1 MNASLHFRSYLWQSI
16 ACLLLA
22 LTLLSSCGK
31 TLQFTESDFAAKT
44 SPLEVV
50 RNEIP
55 VLIFGHFHKGTMPP
69 NAVVNMTPLL
79 RYEGG
84 QTNGSTITFQGEKG
98 KLNCRTINR
107 KIEETFSIRDVFE
120 YKPEMQRC
128 ELFLH
133 FDAKVGKKSID
144 IPEIKIAEGTIA
156 TSTLI
161 QKTVCTANTAMA
173 QDKFRKAISDRQLQL
188 VKKLHHEIYTRR
200 SSLRTTPINGF
211 ILTLRHIEEELP
223 IYNFSQYEGLYTA
236 GSVSRFSPADWDTFK
251 KFIEMCNVE
260 NGDEMKQVIE
270 TARTAE
276 ECEEQIAAFGDDY
289 ANLISIVMPYIRQN
303 RQNDSRLL
311 IGKNDAEIMRLSIN
325 HPENLSA
332 DELLYA
338 AAITRNLQVKKNI
351 YAAAVRLF
359 PDDYRPA
366 NNIAAL
372 AIHEAD
378 TAQARTFLEKALEVA
393 PDAPEPNLNA
403 ALLEIACNH
412 YKKAIEHLKKAT
424 TTDEYNEALGNLQ
437 TALGNYK
444 EALTCLA
451 DNKSTTTALA
461 HILTHNYQKAEE
473 VLCELPTIDATGNYL
488 LAICA
493 ARQNKINQATMLL
506 NDAIKID
513 RHLKG
518 HVEKDLEFKEIKH

>member
-1 MNASLHFRSYLWQSI
+1 MNTSPRLRSYLWHTV
-16 ACLLLA
+16 ACLLIA
-22 LTLLSSCGK
+22 PTLLSSCGK
-31 TLQFTESDFAAKT
+31 TLQFAESDFSAKT
-44 SPLEVV
+44 APLEVV

-69 NAVVNMTPLL
+69 NAVVSMTPLL

-98 KLNCRTINR
+98 KLNCRTING
-107 KIEETFSIRDVFE
+107 KIEETFSIRDAFN

-128 ELFLH
+128 ELYLN
-133 FDAKVGKKSID
+133 FDAKIGKKNID

-188 VKKLHHEIYTRR
+188 VRQLHHEIYTRR
-200 SSLRTTPINGF
+200 SPLRTTAINDF
-211 ILTLRHIEEELP
+211 ILALRHIEEELP
-223 IYNFSQYEGLYTA
+223 AYNFRQYEGLYTA
-236 GSVSRFSPADWDTFK
+236 GSVSRFSPADWDTFR
-251 KFIEMCNVE
+251 KFIGMCNVE
-260 NGDEMKQVIE
+260 NGEEMKHVIE

-276 ECEEQIAAFGDDY
+276 ECEEQIAALGDDY
-289 ANLISIVMPYIRQN
+289 TNLVGIVLPYIRQN

-325 HPENLSA
+325 QPENLSA

-338 AAITRNLQVKKNI
+338 AAVTKDLQVKKNI
-351 YAAAVRLF
+351 YEAAVSIY

-366 NNIAAL
+366 NNMAAL

-378 TAQARTFLEKALEVA
+378 TAQARTFLEKALAVA

-403 ALLEIACNH
+403 TLLEIACNH
-412 YKKAIEHLKKAT
+412 YEKAAEHLKKAT
-424 TTDEYNEALGNLQ
+424 TTEEYGEALGNLQ
-437 TALGNYK
+437 TAFGNYK
-444 EALTCLA
+444 EALVCLA

-493 ARQNKINQATMLL
+493 ARQKKTNQATMLL

-513 RHLKG
+513 RHLKE
-518 HVEKDLEFKEIKH
+518 HAEKDLEFNELKH